1 MADYSGRRKFFLH
14 MFTLIGSIACMIL
27 YLFKGE
33 PQLWL
38 ATTMFILAT
47 VGFSGSLVFYDSF
60 LPLIVTEDRYN
71 SVSAKG
77 FTYGYIGSVILLI
90 AILLMGNKPE
100 WFGFADSQGA
110 YRLGFLMVGSGGL
123 VLHNTPS
130 NFYQRTKER
139 PSQKKLF
146 PMDSTN

>member
-1 MADYSGRRKFFLH
+1 MACYYDVYFSYGRVFRK
-14 MFTLIGSIACMIL
+14 SC
-27 YLFKGE
+27 
-33 PQLWL
+33 
-38 ATTMFILAT
+38 
-47 VGFSGSLVFYDSF
+47 FYDSF

-110 YRLGFLMVGSGGL
+110 YRLGFLMVGIWWVGFAQYTLRFLPKDKRTAFTEKIISNGFNELKKPSDKSGK
-123 VLHNTPS
+123 
-130 NFYQRTKER
+130 TKI
-139 PSQKKLF
+139 
-146 PMDSTN
+146 